1 MAGPV
6 RLSDTVIPAVYLAY
20 QGLNTPE
27 LTNIWASGLVATNT
41 LLDEIART
49 GGKTAVIPFWK
60 DLDSSIEPNYSN
72 DDPADKAVPNKIGSG
87 QMECRKAWL
96 NQAYSSMD
104 IIVELTG
111 AEPMSRIRDRF
122 STYWTR
128 QWQRRAIATLVGLY
142 KANVAN
148 NGGDMTVDISAAT
161 LPADQIFNADAVID
175 ANGTMGD
182 AGGKFSAIMCH
193 SAIHTRMLKNNEI
206 VYIQDSVTGLDIPT
220 YKGLRVIVDDG
231 MPILSGTG
239 VNRVFLS
246 VIMGGGAFGYGG
258 VEGHA
263 FAAGAGIP
271 KMAVEVERDGLAGNG
286 GGEEWIIERKTQI
299 LHPNG
304 FTWIEGVGAD
314 APAEMSPA
322 LADLALAKHWGR
334 IVDRKQAPFAFLVSK
349 A

>member
-20 QGLNTPE
+20 QSLNTPE
-27 LTNIWASGLVATNT
+27 RTDIWSSGLVATNP
-41 LLDEIART
+41 LLDEIARS
-49 GGKTAVIPFWK
+49 GGKTAVIPFWQ
-60 DLDSSIEPNYSN
+60 DLDSNIEPNYSN
-72 DDPADKAVPNKIGSG
+72 DDPADLAVPNKIGSS

-111 AEPMSRIRDRF
+111 SEPMTRIRDRF
-122 STYWTR
+122 GVYWTR

-142 KANVAN
+142 RDNVAN
-148 NGGDMTVDISAAT
+148 DGGDMTVDISAAAT
-161 LPADQIFNADAVID
+161 ASDQIFNADAVID
-175 ANGTMGD
+175 ANGTLGD
-182 AGGKFSAIMCH
+182 ASGKFSAIMVH

-220 YKGLRVIVDDG
+220 YKTLRVIMDDG
-231 MPILSGTG
+231 MPVLSGTG

-271 KMAVEVERDGLAGNG
+271 KVAMEIDRISLAGNG
-286 GGEEWIIERKTQI
+286 GGEEIIIERKTQI

-314 APAEMSPA
+314 APTEFSPA
-322 LADLALAKHWGR
+322 LADLALAKHWSR
-334 IVDRKQAPFAFLVSK
+334 VVDRKQAPFAFLVSK